1 MRGCAVVC
9 AVSAAFVLSGPL
21 AAEPVAEKVE
31 IISTKKVEDIPA
43 TVAKAAP
50 AEASPVGSEKV
61 AAIADAEPKQKAKPQ
76 PATLR
81 ASVNLSTQTM
91 TVTENGAVKHVWK
104 ISSGRAGYHTP
115 TGSYKPQWMTRMH
128 YSRKYHNSP
137 MPHSVF
143 YYRGYAIHATYYT
156 GALGRPA
163 SHGCIRLSPANAK
176 KFYRLVSR
184 HGKART
190 RISVHGKTP
199 YYAVAKKKKKKT
211 YAASSDMGFGFWDSS
226 PQPTT
231 SKKKRSGKK
240 KSYSFYKP
248 SAFRWPGSSD

>member
-1 MRGCAVVC
+1 MRGCAVLC
-9 AVSAAFVLSGPL
+9 AAAAAFVLTGPL

-31 IISTKKVEDIPA
+31 IISAKKVEAVPA
-43 TVAKAAP
+43 SASKSQPVKASA
-50 AEASPVGSEKV
+50 AGEKKV
-61 AAIADAEPKQKAKPQ
+61 AAIAVAKPKPKSL

-81 ASVNLSTQTM
+81 ASVNLSSQTM

-104 ISSGRAGYHTP
+104 ISSGRAGYYTP
-115 TGSYKPQWMTRMH
+115 TGNYKPQWMTRMH
-128 YSRKYHNSP
+128 YSRKYNNSP

-143 YYRGYAIHATYYT
+143 YHRGFAIHATYYT

-176 KFYRLVSR
+176 KFYGLVSR

-190 RISVHGKTP
+190 RISIHGKTP
-199 YYAVAKKKKKKT
+199 YYAVAKKKTKKT
-211 YAASSDMGFGFWDSS
+211 YAASSGFGFWDS

-231 SKKKRSGKK
+231 SKKKRRGKK
-240 KSYSFYKP
+240 KDYSFYKP
-248 SAFRWPGSSD
+248 NAFRWPGSGD